1 MELLKKTPKNLENAK
16 QISQSTEIAHQAQL
30 LREYCHVHAS
40 NKKVFSRV
48 ELVLAQCSAT
58 LGGEGGTCY
67 MRTSLLCTLQSKH
80 ILLQR

>member
-16 QISQSTEIAHQAQL
+16 QISQSTEIAQQAQL

-48 ELVLAQCSAT
+48 ELAKLSVVL
-58 LGGEGGTCY
+58 LWEVKEE
-67 MRTSLLCTLQSKH
+67 LV
-80 ILLQR
+80 I